1 MSSSSPAYNIN
12 ILRLSRHGSKPLLL
26 NAFLACLV
34 FRNICHSST
43 TKLHKWYLRFLSI
56 SFLLVLLLFLDA
68 TSYDIVYL
76 IYLGSY
82 FRQANM
88 NACCQ
93 CLCSKMRDIYSCLFT
108 KLMMQLLIE
117 VWVIIR
123 LQGCLKL
130 KYVDIILT

>member
-1 MSSSSPAYNIN
+1 MSFSSPAYNIN
-12 ILRLSRHGSKPLLL
+12 IPRLSRHGSKPLLL

-34 FRNICHSST
+34 FRNICHSSTT

-76 IYLGSY
+76 IYLGTY

-88 NACCQ
+88 YACCQ
-93 CLCSKMRDIYSCLFT
+93 CPCSKMRDIHSCLFT
-108 KLMMQLLIE
+108 KLMMLIE
-117 VWVIIR
+117 VWAIVM
-123 LQGCLKL
+123 
-130 KYVDIILT
+130 